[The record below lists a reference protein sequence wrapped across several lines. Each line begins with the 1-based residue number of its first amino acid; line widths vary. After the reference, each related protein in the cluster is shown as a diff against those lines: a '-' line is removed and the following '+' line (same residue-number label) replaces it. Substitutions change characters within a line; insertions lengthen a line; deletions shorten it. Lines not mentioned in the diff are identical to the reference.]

1 MNILEFLQSNMIVI
15 IGVVIVVALVV
26 MFTTKEHMTTDDDIS
41 NLENEY
47 VDEDVFGDAP
57 MYEEINRNVMNV
69 PLPSTQ
75 QKTDVLSSFYEDNLQ
90 GEGDDFDMD
99 NERNSRGMDNIDA
112 DYTLGV
118 NMEDT
123 ENKGLGVIQN
133 ANKLKSSDLLPKEKK
148 DWFDT
153 PQVGKTI
160 EDANLLA
167 DATFRIGLDTV
178 VTKRGMTTDPRG
190 SIHVPKINVSPWNQ
204 SSRDP
209 NPTSG
214 WCN

>member
-1 MNILEFLQSNMIVI
+1 MTFFDFVQSNIVLI
-15 IGVVIVVALVV
+15 VGAIVVIVLVV
-26 MFTTKEHMTTDDDIS
+26 LFTTYEPMDTEEVQS
-41 NLENEY
+41 NVHPDLY
-47 VDEDVFGDAP
+47 DDVFDDAP
-57 MYEEINRNVMNV
+57 MYQEINKNLNQ
-69 PLPSTQ
+69 PSA
-75 QKTDVLSSFYEDNLQ
+75 KPNLANADLSAFYEDDLK
-90 GEGDDFDMD
+90 GDTEEYDMD
-99 NERNSRGMDNIDA
+99 KNSGMTDNVDA

-118 NMEDT
+118 NPEDT
-123 ENKGLGVIQN
+123 ENKDLGLVQT
-133 ANKLKSSDLLPKEKK
+133 ANKLKSSDLLPKDKK